1 MKSEMECAKCF
12 CDSLFHQLGKLD
24 VSPETKIAVTQ
35 KVMRMIAEAD
45 FNQPPPL
52 IAAKVNEIV
61 SDFIGKQDRF
71 RKEKVLSTQCAR
83 ELLESIRSEL
93 EKAPD
98 RFEAYVLLAI
108 AGNII
113 DFGVDC
119 NFDLGTAR
127 EKIIHALSEPFDH
140 AAMKL
145 LRKKMDEAQRI
156 LYLMDN
162 CGEAVFDTLLTGLY
176 PGKITLA
183 VRGFPILND
192 VTRAEVESSGFRDV
206 PVIDTGDATPG
217 ISFAASSEAFL
228 EAFRTADLIIAKGQG
243 NFETLCDDT
252 DRPVFFLFRAK
263 CPVVIRRLGGVKPGS
278 YRICHVNVEA

>member
-1 MKSEMECAKCF
+1 MKF
-12 CDSLFHQLGKLD
+12 CDSLFHQLGKLEA
-24 VSPETKIAVTQ
+24 SRETKIAVVQ
-35 KVMRMIAEAD
+35 KVMGKIAGAD

-52 IAAKVNEIV
+52 IAAQVNRIISE
-61 SDFIGKQDRF
+61 SLGEADRF
-71 RKEKVLSTQCAR
+71 QKEKELSTRCAH
-83 ELLESIRSEL
+83 ELLDSIRPEL
-93 EKAPD
+93 EKFPD
-98 RFEAYVLLAI
+98 PFEAYVLLAI

-119 NFDLGTAR
+119 NFDLNTAR

-145 LRKKMDEAQRI
+145 LREKIDEAERI

-176 PGKITLA
+176 PEKITIA
-183 VRGFPILND
+183 VRGYPILND
-192 VTRAEVESSGFRDV
+192 VTRAEVEASGFHGVR
-206 PVIDTGDATPG
+206 VIDTGDATPG
-217 ISFAASSEAFL
+217 ISFAASSDAFL
-228 EAFRTADLIIAKGQG
+228 DAFRRADLIIAKGQG

-278 YRICHVNVEA
+278 YQICHVNVEE